1 MALSKQERQELFIQ
15 QRTAELQ
22 AAGKPVNT
30 AALNARFAEL
40 AATPEG
46 RQQITAK
53 VQLAQRPPQD
63 VATTLPDFGAVP
75 ATPSNEAPTGP
86 VIPTTVYN
94 SVTPA
99 TRTVLPVGNAAAD
112 ELKATLRRYGLEGLF
127 DNLNQAVMGDPT
139 LVRNADAL
147 FGSIRETP
155 IYKERFKGNADRVS
169 KGLPE
174 LTEAEYINQE
184 MSYKTNLKNLGMPK
198 GFYDTQEAFANFI
211 ANDISPVE
219 LAQRIQQGYNAVT
232 QASPEVI
239 TQLKRMVPDLTDGD
253 IAAYFLDPTKSGQ
266 EIERKARAAQI
277 SAAGVTQGGMQITT
291 AQAEQ
296 LAKQGVT
303 AEQAQ
308 QGFTQLGQQAQLFNT
323 TLMGEQALT
332 QEDIVAGTLTNEQA
346 AAERIAKRR
355 RGRTASFETG
365 GSFTGQG
372 GQQTGLTTVG
382 M

>member
-1 MALSKQERQELFIQ
+1 MALSKKERQELFIQ

-22 AAGKPVNT
+22 AAGKPVDT

-46 RQQITAK
+46 RKQITAK

-63 VATTLPDFGAVP
+63 VATTLPDFNVVSG
-75 ATPSNEAPTGP
+75 TPSNETPTGP
-86 VIPTTVYN
+86 SIPTTVYTP
-94 SVTPA
+94 VVPA
-99 TRTVLPVGNAAAD
+99 TPTVLPVSTSASD
-112 ELKATLRRYGLEGLF
+112 ELKAVLRRYNLEGLF
-127 DNLNQAVMGDPT
+127 DALNKSVIADVT
-139 LVRNADAL
+139 LVRNPDAL

-155 IYKERFKGNADRVS
+155 IYKERFKGNADRVA

-174 LTEAEYINQE
+174 LSEAEYINQE
-184 MSYKTNLKNLGMPK
+184 LSYKTNLKNLGMPK

-232 QASPEVI
+232 QANPEVVN
-239 TQLKRMVPDLTDGD
+239 QLKRMVPDLTDGD
-253 IAAYFLDPTKSGQ
+253 IAAYFLDPAKSGQ

-277 SAAGVTQGGMQITT
+277 AAAGVTQGGMQITT

-308 QGFTQLGQQAQLFNT
+308 QGFTQIGQQAQLFNT

-332 QEDIVAGTLTNEQA
+332 QEEIVAGTLTNEQA

-355 RGRTASFETG
+355 RGRTAAFETG
-365 GSFTGQG
+365 GSFAGQG

>member
-1 MALSKQERQELFIQ
+1 MSNIFNDPNFGIQGRMALRDEINNALP
-15 QRTAELQ
+15 LD
-22 AAGKPVNT
+22 PVT
-30 AALNARFAEL
+30 DR
-40 AATPEG
+40 
-46 RQQITAK
+46 
-53 VQLAQRPPQD
+53 
-63 VATTLPDFGAVP
+63 
-75 ATPSNEAPTGP
+75 PTGP
-86 VIPTTVYN
+86 STEPPTGPAIPPGVYN
-94 SVTPA
+94 PVTPS
-99 TRTVLPVGNAAAD
+99 TPTVLPVGNAAAD
-112 ELKATLRRYGLEGLF
+112 ELKAVLRRYGLEGLF
-127 DNLNQAVMGDPT
+127 DSLNQAVMADTT

-147 FGSIRETP
+147 FGSIRQTP
-155 IYKERFKGNADRVS
+155 IYKERFKGNADRVT

-174 LTEAEYINQE
+174 LSEAEYINQE

-232 QASPEVI
+232 QASPEVVN
-239 TQLKRMVPDLTDGD
+239 QLKRMVPDLTDGD

-308 QGFTQLGQQAQLFNT
+308 QGFAQIGQQQELFQTN
-323 TLMGEQALT
+323 LLGEQALT
-332 QEDIVAGTLTNEQA
+332 QEEIVSGVLTNDQA
-346 AAERIAKRR
+346 AAQRIARRR
-355 RGRTASFETG
+355 RGRTAAFETG
-365 GSFTGQG
+365 GSFAGQG

>member
-22 AAGKPVNT
+22 AAGKPVDT

-40 AATPEG
+40 GATPEG
-46 RQQITAK
+46 RKQITAK
-53 VQLAQRPPQD
+53 VQLAQAAT
-63 VATTLPDFGAVP
+63 VAPVAPVVTVEPGAPVVL
-75 ATPSNEAPTGP
+75 PTGP

-94 SVTPA
+94 PVTPS
-99 TRTVLPVGNAAAD
+99 TPTVLPVGNAAAD

-198 GFYDTQEAFANFI
+198 GFYDTKEAFANFI

-308 QGFTQLGQQAQLFNT
+308 QGFTQIGQQAQLFNT

-365 GSFTGQG
+365 GSFAGQG

>member
-40 AATPEG
+40 GATPEG
-46 RQQITAK
+46 RKTITSK
-53 VQLAQRPPQD
+53 VQLAQAAA
-63 VATTLPDFGAVP
+63 VAPVAPVEPVTPILPEVL
-75 ATPSNEAPTGP
+75 PTGP
-86 VIPTTVYN
+86 VIPPAGGGGPI
-94 SVTPA
+94 TPP
-99 TRTVLPVGNAAAD
+99 TPTVLPVGNAAAD
-112 ELKATLRRYGLEGLF
+112 ELKAVLRRFGLEGLF
-127 DNLNQAVMGDPT
+127 DNLNQAVMADPT
-139 LVRNADAL
+139 LVRNNDAL
-147 FGSIRETP
+147 FGSIRDTP
-155 IYKERFKGNADRVS
+155 VYKERFKGNADRAS
-169 KGLPE
+169 KGLRE
-174 LTEAEYINQE
+174 LSEAEYINQE
-184 MSYKTNLKNLGMPK
+184 LSYKTNLTNLGMPR
-198 GFYDTQEAFANFI
+198 GFYDTKEAFANFI

-232 QASPEVI
+232 QASPEVVN
-239 TQLKRMVPDLTDGD
+239 QLKRMVPDLTDGD

-308 QGFTQLGQQAQLFNT
+308 QGFTQIGQQEQLFRSN
-323 TLMGEQALT
+323 LMGEQALT
-332 QEDIVAGTLTNEQA
+332 QEQIVAGTLTNDQA
-346 AAERIAKRR
+346 AAERIARRR
-355 RGRTASFETG
+355 RGRTATFQEG
-365 GSFTGQG
+365 GGYSGQG

>member
-22 AAGKPVNT
+22 AAGKPVDT

-46 RQQITAK
+46 RKQITAK
-53 VQLAQRPPQD
+53 VQLAQAAPVEPVTR
-63 VATTLPDFGAVP
+63 VAPIAPVVPVVLPIA
-75 ATPSNEAPTGP
+75 P

-94 SVTPA
+94 PVAPSTP
-99 TRTVLPVGNAAAD
+99 TVLPIGNSASD
-112 ELKATLRRYGLEGLF
+112 ELKAVLRRYNLEGLF
-127 DNLNQAVMGDPT
+127 DALNKSVIADVT
-139 LVRNADAL
+139 LVRNPDAL

-155 IYKERFKGNADRVS
+155 IYKERFKGNADRVA

-174 LTEAEYINQE
+174 LSEAEYINQE
-184 MSYKTNLKNLGMPK
+184 LSYKTNLKNLGMPK

-232 QASPEVI
+232 QANPEVVN
-239 TQLKRMVPDLTDGD
+239 QLKRMVPDLTDGD

-277 SAAGVTQGGMQITT
+277 AAAGVTQGGMQITT

-308 QGFTQLGQQAQLFNT
+308 QGFTQIGQQAQLFNT
-323 TLMGEQALT
+323 TLAGEQALT
-332 QEDIVAGTLTNEQA
+332 QEEIVAGTLTNEQA

-355 RGRTASFETG
+355 RGRTAAFETG
-365 GSFTGQG
+365 GSFAGQG